1 MPHIKL
7 KYKEN
12 LNVESCHVPTDTVLH
27 TDAPLDNQ
35 GLGRSFSPTDLL
47 AAAYASCMLTII
59 GIFCREHNLSFTD
72 LTAEVRK
79 HMSSNPRR
87 VGELDIVIVCSGM
100 QWSEK
105 DILKMERAAKN
116 CPVALSLHP
125 DTKVNIDFKYF

>member
-7 KYKEN
+7 KYREN
-12 LNVESCHVPTDTVLH
+12 LNVESTHVPTNTVLQ

-47 AAAYASCMLTII
+47 ATAYASCMLTII
-59 GIFCREHNLSFTD
+59 GIFCRENNLVFTD
-72 LTAEVRK
+72 LTADVKK

-87 VGELDIVIVCSGM
+87 VGELDVQIAFTGVN
-100 QWSEK
+100 WSDK

-125 DTKVNIDFKYF
+125 DTKVNIEFKYI